1 MRKLDIFGILDNS
14 KSNIQQELNLLVS
27 LNHSNII
34 QYYDLFEL
42 EDFFCVITENSDVTR
57 ICHTFSFL
65 LIKFSF

>member
-14 KSNIQQELNLLVS
+14 KSNIQQELDLLVS

-34 QYYDLFEL
+34 QYYDLIEL

-57 ICHTFSFL
+57 IFHTLIFL
-65 LIKFSF
+65 LIKFSY